1 MLRSATEGLKFGV
14 NNWMS
19 EINKLVD
26 ELINERISQLLY
38 LQGNELLDI

>member
-1 MLRSATEGLKFGV
+1 MLRSVTERLKSGV

-26 ELINERISQLLY
+26 GLINEIISQLLC
-38 LQGNELLDI
+38 L